1 MIDNILQD
9 TFISPCRESK
19 RINSNLNKIIYI
31 FFCSNDYN
39 IYKKLKYIQQIIVKL
54 LHQETLKLNRL
65 DQVLDNLFA
74 Y

>member
-19 RINSNLNKIIYI
+19 RIDSNLNKIIYI
-31 FFCSNDYN
+31 IFAVMTI
-39 IYKKLKYIQQIIVKL
+39 IYIKKYIQQIIVKL

-74 Y
+74 LS

>member
-1 MIDNILQD
+1 M
-9 TFISPCRESK
+9 T
-19 RINSNLNKIIYI
+19 IIYI
-31 FFCSNDYN
+31 
-39 IYKKLKYIQQIIVKL
+39 KKLKYIQQIIVKL